1 MSLRVVVGVS
11 GGIAAYKAVSVVR
24 EFVQRGHHVTV
35 VPTHSA
41 LRFVGAPTWEAISR
55 NPVTAEVFD
64 GVAEV
69 KHVALGQSADLI
81 VIAPASA
88 HTLASLANGFAA
100 DLLGTT
106 VLASNA
112 PLVLAPAMHSEMWE
126 NPAVQANIATL
137 RARGA
142 NVVGPDTGALTGG
155 DVGVGRMSEP
165 AEIVDRALA
174 SLRGGSLSGKKVLIS
189 GGGTREPLDP
199 VRFLGNRSSG
209 AMAVALAQEAL
220 ARGAEVTLVHAHCE
234 VPLPYRV
241 ESVPVSST
249 LEMLEAMKAHQAGS
263 DVIIMAAAVADWRAE
278 SVSSSKERGADHEDE
293 WSPRLVRTPDIAAE
307 LGAAKSEGQILLCFA
322 AETDPDKS
330 VREQHARVKLERKQ
344 ADAIVLNQVGDQ
356 VGFGEVETE
365 VTLITASPQSQT
377 FKGTKTSVAG
387 RLWDALPEL

>member
-35 VPTHSA
+35 VPTYSA

-69 KHVALGQSADLI
+69 KHVALGQGADLI

-88 HTLASLANGFAA
+88 HTLASLASGFAA

-106 VLASNA
+106 VLASKA
-112 PLVLAPAMHSEMWE
+112 PLVLAPAMHTEMWE
-126 NPAVQANIATL
+126 NPAVRANISTL
-137 RARGA
+137 IARGA
-142 NVVGPDTGALTGG
+142 IVVGPDSGALTGD

-174 SLRGGSLSGKKVLIS
+174 SVEGGSLSGKKVLIS
-189 GGGTREPLDP
+189 AGGTREPLDP
-199 VRFLGNRSSG
+199 VRYVGNRSTG
-209 AMAVALAQEAL
+209 AMAVALATEAL

-234 VPLPYRV
+234 VPIPNRV
-241 ESVPVSST
+241 NSVPVSTSS
-249 LEMLEAMKAHQAGS
+249 EMLHAMKSHQAGS

-278 SVSSSKERGADHEDE
+278 SVSSEKKRGADLGDE

-307 LGAAKSEGQILLCFA
+307 LGADKSEGQILICFA
-322 AETDPDKS
+322 AETDADRS
-330 VREQHARVKLERKQ
+330 VREQHAREKLEKKQ
-344 ADAIVLNQVGDQ
+344 ADAVVLNQVGDQ

-377 FKGTKTSVAG
+377 FEGTKSSVAG
-387 RLWDALPEL
+387 RLLDALPEL

>member
-35 VPTHSA
+35 VPTYSA

-69 KHVALGQSADLI
+69 KHVALGQGADLI

-88 HTLASLANGFAA
+88 HTLASLASGFAA

-106 VLASNA
+106 VLASKA
-112 PLVLAPAMHSEMWE
+112 PLVLAPSMHTEMWE
-126 NPAVQANIATL
+126 NPAVRANISTL
-137 RARGA
+137 IARGA
-142 NVVGPDTGALTGG
+142 IVVGPDSGALTGD

-174 SLRGGSLSGKKVLIS
+174 SVEGGSLSGKKVLIS
-189 GGGTREPLDP
+189 AGGTREPLDP
-199 VRFLGNRSSG
+199 VRYLGNRSTG
-209 AMAVALAQEAL
+209 AMAVALATEAL

-234 VPLPYRV
+234 VPIPNRV
-241 ESVPVSST
+241 NSVPAST
-249 LEMLEAMKAHQAGS
+249 SLEMLHAMKGQQAGS

-278 SVSSSKERGADHEDE
+278 SVSSEKKRGAYLGDE

-307 LGAAKSEGQILLCFA
+307 LGADKSEGQILICFA
-322 AETDPDKS
+322 AETDADRS
-330 VREQHARVKLERKQ
+330 VREQHAREKLEKKQ
-344 ADAIVLNQVGDQ
+344 ADAVVLNQVGDQ

-377 FKGTKTSVAG
+377 FEGTKSSVAG
-387 RLWDALPEL
+387 RLLDALPEL